1 MGPAKLQDPH
11 LDVEENIT
19 MIQEHLIWR
28 ESDINKI
35 KVSIVLSRHFP
46 GQETETKSNGK
57 MAVVTS
63 EKGVVTADHET
74 CSEIGA
80 DVLRRLGGTAV
91 DAAVAVAF
99 SLASSVATAYDM
111 RETAPLAASQD
122 MFENREAERI
132 VGPLSIA
139 VPGEIAGLYKA
150 WETHG
155 RVPWKL
161 LVEPSIKL
169 ARDGFQVGSHLDF
182 ALSKNEAMIKND
194 NGLKSVFTKEG
205 ELLKKGDICYNTK
218 LADTLESLAEKGM
231 KAFYEEDVAEK
242 LVNDVREAGGII
254 TMDDLESYEV

>member
-1 MGPAKLQDPH
+1 
-11 LDVEENIT
+11 
-19 MIQEHLIWR
+19 
-28 ESDINKI
+28 
-35 KVSIVLSRHFP
+35 
-46 GQETETKSNGK
+46 
-57 MAVVTS
+57 
-63 EKGVVTADHET
+63 
-74 CSEIGA
+74 
-80 DVLRRLGGTAV
+80 
-91 DAAVAVAF
+91 
-99 SLASSVATAYDM
+99 
-111 RETAPLAASQD
+111 

>member
-1 MGPAKLQDPH
+1 M
-11 LDVEENIT
+11 ENNNNNNNNRISIPVT
-19 MIQEHLIWR
+19 LKG
-28 ESDINKI
+28 INYLLWARMVKI
-35 KVSIVLSRHFP
+35 
-46 GQETETKSNGK
+46 
-57 MAVVTS
+57 A
-63 EKGVVTADHET
+63 
-74 CSEIGA
+74 
-80 DVLRRLGGTAV
+80 LGGKEQ
-91 DAAVAVAF
+91 
-99 SLASSVATAYDM
+99 
-111 RETAPLAASQD
+111 R
-122 MFENREAERI
+122 NREAERI

-155 RVPWKL
+155 RVPRKL

-218 LADTLESLAEKGM
+218 LADTLESVAEKGM

>member
-1 MGPAKLQDPH
+1 
-11 LDVEENIT
+11 
-19 MIQEHLIWR
+19 
-28 ESDINKI
+28 
-35 KVSIVLSRHFP
+35 
-46 GQETETKSNGK
+46 
-57 MAVVTS
+57 
-63 EKGVVTADHET
+63 
-74 CSEIGA
+74 
-80 DVLRRLGGTAV
+80 
-91 DAAVAVAF
+91 
-99 SLASSVATAYDM
+99 
-111 RETAPLAASQD
+111 

-139 VPGEIAGLYKA
+139 GPGEIAGLYKA

-182 ALSKNEAMIKND
+182 ALSKNEATIKND
-194 NGLKSVFTKEG
+194 IGLKSVFTNKG

-218 LADTLESLAEKGM
+218 LASTLEAVAEKGM

-254 TMDDLESYEV
+254 TMEDLQSYEVKVSDAMVVEDVMGYKIHGMWPPACGTTGFAMIMNVLERYMKAKATDENLGLHRIIEVMKHMLAARMDLGDPAFVDGIANVVDNLLSKSYAETI